1 MAELSPYAKFG
12 VGYKSGSAN
21 NIGGLGIYMNM
32 NTLTDVP
39 YSYGTLFV
47 LDVNGSHI
55 VQFYISAVKSEN
67 NIYVRQRTDNAWS
80 SWLKL

>member
-1 MAELSPYAKFG
+1 MAGLFPYAKFG
-12 VGYKSGSAN
+12 VGAKSDSAN
-21 NIGGLGIYMNM
+21 NIRGLGIYINM

-55 VQFYISAVKSEN
+55 VQFYISAAKNEN
-67 NIYVRQRTDNAWS
+67 NFYVRQRTDNAWS